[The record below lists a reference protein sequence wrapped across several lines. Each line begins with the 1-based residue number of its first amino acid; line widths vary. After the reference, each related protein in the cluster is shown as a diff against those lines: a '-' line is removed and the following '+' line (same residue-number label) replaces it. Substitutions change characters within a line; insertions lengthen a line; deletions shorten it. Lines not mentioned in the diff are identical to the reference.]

1 MAWDGT
7 LLEGILDIP
16 MKIIPGKKP
25 TMRCCVFKERA
36 IVLDED
42 GFRHGV
48 QVQTGATIDGYTVIE
63 DGLKEG
69 DKVVIAK

>member
-1 MAWDGT
+1 MWEMT
-7 LLEGILDIP
+7 I
-16 MKIIPGKKP
+16 
-25 TMRCCVFKERA
+25 TVY
-36 IVLDED
+36 VLDED

>member
-1 MAWDGT
+1 
-7 LLEGILDIP
+7 
-16 MKIIPGKKP
+16 
-25 TMRCCVFKERA
+25 MRMIVLYVPEFA
-36 IVLDED
+36 IVYVGNDNYVYVLDED

>member
-1 MAWDGT
+1 MWEMT
-7 LLEGILDIP
+7 ITTFVINL
-16 MKIIPGKKP
+16 
-25 TMRCCVFKERA
+25 RY
-36 IVLDED
+36 VLDED